1 MKDDLNDFIK
11 AKGLGIPTL
20 KPDEKRAFL
29 GNFKERV
36 ALAITVR
43 QLHSEQVYAMLDAVL
58 ARYPQYRIYLNGR
71 MSETFIN
78 TYMKLALAHDY
89 RFTVMAQSGMR
100 VDRRITA
107 DDFGFV
113 LAHPTEK
120 ITRPI
125 LL

>member
-1 MKDDLNDFIK
+1 MSDELNDFIK
-11 AKGLGIPTL
+11 VKSLGIPTI

-36 ALAITVR
+36 AMAVTVR
-43 QLHSEQVYAMLDAVL
+43 QLHDPRIYALLDSVL

-71 MSETFIN
+71 MSQELITQ
-78 TYMKLALAHDY
+78 YMQQAVAHDY

-100 VDRRITA
+100 VTRRITA
-107 DDFGFV
+107 DDFGWV
-113 LAHPTEK
+113 LAHPTDK